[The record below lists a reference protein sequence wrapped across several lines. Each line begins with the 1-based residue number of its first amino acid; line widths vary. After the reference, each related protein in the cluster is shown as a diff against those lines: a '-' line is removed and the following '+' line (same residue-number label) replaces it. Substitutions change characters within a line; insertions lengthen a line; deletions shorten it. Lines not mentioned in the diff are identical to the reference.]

1 MALTLVLQIGLDIF
15 LIRVIIVVDIAML
28 VYSY

>member
-15 LIRVIIVVDIAML
+15 LIRVIIAVDIAML